1 MAVHSIFA
9 RNHEAHHGD
18 DGESARWR
26 PDFRVLFDERRIWRI
41 QVLSER
47 ARDWARNYPI
57 CGSYSVDQDM
67 IVTDLGGV
75 NGLIFN
81 ARLQGYR
88 CEYQGPRQLVRL
100 LTPGDQVGN

>member
-1 MAVHSIFA
+1 MTTDPIFA
-9 RNHEAHHGD
+9 RNHESRQGD
-18 DGESARWR
+18 DGGSARWR

-47 ARDWARNYPI
+47 GRAWARNYPI
-57 CGSYSVDQDM
+57 CGSYSADQDI

-100 LTPGDQVGN
+100 LTPGDQVEN